1 MKYIIN
7 EDMYFL
13 IRKEKRI
20 EIVTKEQNYVFIG
33 CFDTFI
39 NESCKYYGSS
49 YEGRK
54 NGSRYLLSLTSKLP
68 IILNEKKNLVLFP
81 INSDRSKNNIWFMYN
96 NILNYKKVKNYVEVT
111 FKNKEKMIFLI
122 SYYVFRN
129 QMLKSSQLLTTLLLR
144 E

>member
-1 MKYIIN
+1 MKYIID

-13 IRKEKRI
+13 IKKEKRV
-20 EIVTKEQNYVFIG
+20 EVVTKNQNYEFMVT
-33 CFDTFI
+33 FDTFI

-81 INSDRSKNNIWFMYN
+81 ISSDRSKNNIWFLYN
-96 NILNYKKVKNYVEVT
+96 NILSYKKVKNYVEVT

-122 SYYVFRN
+122 SYYIFRN
-129 QMLKSSQLLTTLLLR
+129 QMLKCSQLLTILLLR

>member
-1 MKYIIN
+1 MKYIID
-7 EDMYFL
+7 EDTYFL
-13 IRKEKRI
+13 IKKEKRV
-20 EIVTKEQNYVFIG
+20 EVVTKNQNYEFMVT
-33 CFDTFI
+33 FDNFI

-54 NGSRYLLSLTSKLP
+54 KGSRYLLSLTSKLP

-81 INSDRSKNNIWFMYN
+81 ISSDRSKNNIWFLYN
-96 NILNYKKVKNYVEVT
+96 NILSYKRVKNYVEVT

-122 SYYVFRN
+122 SYYIFRN
-129 QMLKSSQLLTTLLLR
+129 QMLKCSQLLTILLLR

>member
-1 MKYIIN
+1 MFKIKYI
-7 EDMYFL
+7 
-13 IRKEKRI
+13 
-20 EIVTKEQNYVFIG
+20 
-33 CFDTFI
+33 
-39 NESCKYYGSS
+39 

-81 INSDRSKNNIWFMYN
+81 ISSDRSKNNIWFLYN
-96 NILNYKKVKNYVEVT
+96 NILSYKKVKNYVEVT

-122 SYYVFRN
+122 SYYIFRN
-129 QMLKSSQLLTTLLLR
+129 QMLKCSQLLTILLLR